1 MFRKARKYFFTLF
14 VFHYCKLALLMM
26 KISIQNQHS
35 FLLSK
40 YKLYNFPH
48 NATCFKNIHCR
59 KSQIILKIRK
69 ETGPNHLLVTCW
81 GPARKMSLDE
91 ECPVS
96 RDTSQPYQRPT
107 YIRSKPMLG
116 VIGKIASHNSE
127 DCSLYRSLHLLYLN
141 FIKLKFL
148 NCFPLP
154 PLRQVWTSNIPKLR
168 HIST

>member
-1 MFRKARKYFFTLF
+1 
-14 VFHYCKLALLMM
+14 
-26 KISIQNQHS
+26 
-35 FLLSK
+35 
-40 YKLYNFPH
+40 
-48 NATCFKNIHCR
+48 
-59 KSQIILKIRK
+59 
-69 ETGPNHLLVTCW
+69 
-81 GPARKMSLDE
+81 MSLDE

-154 PLRQVWTSNIPKLR
+154 PLRQV
-168 HIST
+168 